1 MKLVD
6 KAIEFAMKAHNG
18 QYRKNIKIPYFS
30 HCMEVMKRVSLYTE
44 DEDILSIA
52 ICHDL
57 LEDTKITYEE
67 LQKHFNDRVARGVKD
82 CTRIT
87 GDNAS
92 KLEKY
97 VFLESFHSKSLDSIL
112 VKISDRL
119 CNVNDYHTTQKGT
132 YYSKYALQ
140 AFPLYQAYM
149 ICDKTTVPH
158 NQEAVHKDLNTLQS
172 LINNNYPLFN
182 IFDPMI
188 QDKIKKIVI

>member
-6 KAIEFAMKAHNG
+6 SAIEFAMKAHNG
-18 QYRKNIKIPYFS
+18 QYRKSIKIPYFS
-30 HCMEVMKRVSLYTE
+30 HCMEVMKRVSLYTD
-44 DEDILSIA
+44 DEEILCIA

-57 LEDTKITYEE
+57 LEDTLITYEQ
-67 LQKHFNDRVARGVKD
+67 LQEHLSDRIARGVKD

-87 GDNAS
+87 GDNAT

-119 CNVNDYHTTQKGT
+119 CNSNDYHTTHKGT

-149 ICDKTTVPH
+149 LCDKTTVPH
-158 NQEAVHKDLNTLQS
+158 KQEAVHKDLNTIQR
-172 LINNNYPLFN
+172 LINDNYPLFN

-188 QDKIKKIVI
+188 QDKVKSIVI

>member
-6 KAIEFAMKAHNG
+6 STIEFAMKAHNG

-30 HCMEVMKRVSLYTE
+30 HCMEVMKRVSLYTD
-44 DEDILSIA
+44 DEEILSIA

-57 LEDTKITYEE
+57 LEDTLITYEQ
-67 LQKHFNDRVARGVKD
+67 LQKHFGDRIARGVKE

-119 CNVNDYHTTQKGT
+119 CNVNDYTTQKGP

-149 ICDKTTVPH
+149 LCDKTTVPH

-172 LINNNYPLFN
+172 LISDNYPLFN

-188 QDKIKKIVI
+188 QDKVKKIVI